1 MRLLLAEDEEDLSRA
16 LVAVLKHNNYSVD
29 AVYDGAEALD
39 YIESSDNYDGV
50 ILDIMMPKMDGITVL
65 KTIRSHGN
73 SVPVLMLTAKAE
85 IDDRV
90 EGLDSGA
97 DDYLTKPFSMK
108 ELMARIRAMTRRKA
122 DTTDSVLTF
131 GDITLD
137 RSTYILTGPAS
148 INNTCSIENSGL
160 HTDTNNMDNGN
171 QNSKIKENNTVDGQV
186 SENQS
191 VGNQSAGNQG
201 VGNQSAGNQGVGNQS
216 AGNQINGIR
225 LANKEYQMLEMLMT
239 NPGQI
244 ISADQFM
251 DRIWGYDSEAEQN
264 VVWVYISYLRK
275 KLVSVGSAAQI
286 KATRGVGYSII

>member
-39 YIESSDNYDGV
+39 YIENSDNYDGV

-108 ELMARIRAMTRRKA
+108 ELLARIRAMTRRKA

-137 RSTYILTGPAS
+137 RLTYMLTGPAS
-148 INNTCSIENSGL
+148 IKNAGSIENNVL
-160 HTDTNNMDNGN
+160 HTDANNEDNGN
-171 QNSKIKENNTVDGQV
+171 LTGKIKGDNTSDGQV
-186 SENQS
+186 S
-191 VGNQSAGNQG
+191 GNQNAGNPSIGTQN
-201 VGNQSAGNQGVGNQS
+201 V
-216 AGNQINGIR
+216 GIR

-244 ISADQFM
+244 ISVDQFM

-275 KLVSVGSAAQI
+275 KLASVGSTAQI